1 MNLEGQMHGG
11 VVQGIGYAL
20 TEKLFYKN
28 GKVLNPSFTDYKM
41 PIAPDIPE
49 IMSIF
54 VEEPDSN
61 GPYGARG
68 VGEGP
73 ITPTAAAI
81 ANAIYDAVGVRIK
94 ELPITS
100 EKILKALREKE
111 G

>member
-1 MNLEGQMHGG
+1 MDQNIDTSDTSGRL
-11 VVQGIGYAL
+11 
-20 TEKLFYKN
+20 LFHILYKN

-94 ELPITS
+94 ELPITP